1 MVSKVKRLAPKV
13 KRSKLE
19 VRVGNVLELCGFKYE
34 AAEVAYT
41 IPATYTP
48 DFIKGE
54 VIVEVKGWFRAG
66 DRQKY
71 KNIAKSIQDDQKLF
85 VFVLQDPDKKCS
97 KSNKITMGQWCDKH
111 NIPWWAEDDTARM
124 CQELQ
129 EWGWIT

>member
-1 MVSKVKRLAPKV
+1 MGSKA

-19 VRVGNVLELCGFKYE
+19 QRVGAVLELESFEYE
-34 AAEVAYT
+34 AVKIPYS

-48 DFIKGE
+48 DFIHGD
-54 VIVEVKGWFRAG
+54 VVVEVKGWFRAG

-71 KNIAKSIQDDQKLF
+71 KAIAEAIFDDGKLF

-97 KSNKITMGQWCDKH
+97 KTNKITMGQWCDKH
-111 NIPWWAEDDTARM
+111 EIAYWREEECARM